1 MKLGDTMKKVS
12 LILLLILLGIT
23 YLNRDTIV
31 LYVVQKIL
39 FKGTTNLEINEYHKN
54 DDFELAQNTINLTP
68 SSNNDFNNIFYTIL
82 NSGMNEVVI
91 YCSSDYKNCI
101 NDFND
106 YTKNSSEIEAIN
118 NYVDPF
124 NSFKNIAVSTDNFN
138 RIQINITKAYPENQ
152 IELIDSMINK
162 YIKENINSSMNDREK
177 IKAFHDYIIN
187 NTKYDTN
194 YNINVN
200 KDTYPNSPYNA
211 YGVLF
216 ENKAICGG
224 YSDVMAIYLDKI
236 GIKNYR
242 IASSEHIWNYV
253 FVDNNWYHLDLT
265 WDDPIT
271 NTGEDILIY
280 DFFLIDNKQLE
291 IKKTSQHQ
299 YNKNLYLEAK

>member
-1 MKLGDTMKKVS
+1 MKKV
-12 LILLLILLGIT
+12 ILALLIIILGIT

-39 FKGTTNLEINEYHKN
+39 LRGTTNLEINEYHKD
-54 DDFELAQNTINLTP
+54 DDFELVQNIVNLTP
-68 SSNNDFNNIFYTIL
+68 SSKDDFNNIFYTIL
-82 NSGMNEVVI
+82 NSGMDEITI
-91 YCSSDYKNCI
+91 YCPNDYENCI
-101 NDFND
+101 TDFNN
-106 YTKNSSEIEAIN
+106 YTKSSEEIEVIN

-138 RIQINITKAYPENQ
+138 RIQINITKSYTQKQ
-152 IELIDSMINK
+152 INLISSFIDK
-162 YIKENINSSMNDREK
+162 YIKENINPSMNNKEK
-177 IKAFHDYIIN
+177 IKLFHDYIIN
-187 NTKYDTN
+187 NTKYDSN
-194 YNINVN
+194 YHIDTDKN
-200 KDTYPNSPYNA
+200 TYPGKPYNA

-242 IASSEHIWNYV
+242 IASNEHIWNYV
-253 FVDNNWYHLDLT
+253 YVDGNWYHLDLT
-265 WDDPIT
+265 WDDPVT

-291 IKKTSQHQ
+291 SKQTSQHY
-299 YNKNLYLEAK
+299 YNKNLYLEAQ